1 MVLALP
7 VLFMGAERLCAG
19 ELRTQFVEVTLDQVK
34 IGQSVRLRVPL
45 TITNLGANSARIKVD
60 AVTPAPFE
68 LRDGYEAI
76 PDPSW
81 IRFERDT
88 FTVEPNETEQT
99 DVILDVPYDVAY
111 LGKRYQVI
119 VFPRSIGGMVG
130 IGFRG
135 RVLFSVDA
143 VVEY

>member
-7 VLFMGAERLCAG
+7 FLFMGAGGLSAG
-19 ELRTQFVEVTLDQVK
+19 ELSTQFVEVTLDQVK

-45 TITNLGANSARIKVD
+45 SITNMGASSTRIKVD
-60 AVTPAPFE
+60 AVTPEPSR

-88 FTVEPNETEQT
+88 FTVEPNETELT

-111 LGKRYQVI
+111 LGKKYQVI
-119 VFPRSIGGMVG
+119 VSSRSIDGMIG

-135 RVLFSVDA
+135 LVLFSIDA

>member
-1 MVLALP
+1 
-7 VLFMGAERLCAG
+7 
-19 ELRTQFVEVTLDQVK
+19 VTLDQVK

-45 TITNLGANSARIKVD
+45 SITNLGANGTRIKVD

-68 LRDGYEAI
+68 LRDGYESI

-88 FTVEPNETEQT
+88 FTVEPNETALT

-119 VFPRSIGGMVG
+119 VFPRSIDGMVG
-130 IGFRG
+130 IGFRS
-135 RVLFSVDA
+135 RVLFSIDA

>member
-19 ELRTQFVEVTLDQVK
+19 ELSTQFVEVTLDQVQ

-60 AVTPAPFE
+60 AVTPKPFE

-99 DVILDVPYDVAY
+99 VVILDVPYDVAY
-111 LGKRYQVI
+111 LGKRYQVTI
-119 VFPRSIGGMVG
+119 FSRSISGMIGV
-130 IGFRG
+130 GFRS
-135 RVLFSVDA
+135 RVLFSIDSA
-143 VVEY
+143 VEY